1 MYTPPHFAEPRLPVL
16 HRWMREN
23 SFATF
28 VSVVDGVPFAS
39 HLPALLDH
47 SRGEF
52 GVLRAHMAKSNPHWQ
67 AFTDGADLLVIFQG
81 PHAYISPSWYEST
94 KAVPTWN
101 YTAVHAYGPARILA
115 GDEVL
120 ELLLDQVALYES
132 NFETPW
138 EASSQAPGYLEG
150 MANGIVAFEVEIT
163 RIEGKGKLSQNRP
176 QDRERVIAALRSHGN
191 HALAAAM
198 SEAGCGG

>member
-1 MYTPPHFAEPRLPVL
+1 
-16 HRWMREN
+16 MREN

-28 VSVVDGVPFAS
+28 VSVVDGVPFAT

-52 GVLRAHMAKSNPHWQ
+52 GVLRAHMAKANPHWQ
-67 AFTDGADLLVIFQG
+67 AFADGAELLVIFQG
-81 PHAYISPSWYEST
+81 PHAYISPSWYESQ
-94 KAVPTWN
+94 KGVPSWN

-115 GDEVL
+115 GDEAL

-132 NFETPW
+132 NFEIPW
-138 EASSQAPGYLEG
+138 EASSQPAGYIESRV
-150 MANGIVAFEVEIT
+150 NGVVAFEVEIT

-176 QDRERVIAALRSHGN
+176 QDLERINAALRASGN
-191 HALAAAM
+191 HALAAATE
-198 SEAGCGG
+198 EAACAEG